1 MGKLHPDDRVL
12 DWFPEYASLCSGDAR
27 WSRLRVGHVLSMNT
41 GHAACVMPQAAF
53 SQDGVLSE
61 ELGCLSRK
69 ISRCAKLPL
78 SAGKTRICL
87 DVLAEQGLLQLEQR
101 PKSLCI
107 RLCANGRKVDL
118 EKSPILI
125 HLKKQKAGN

>member
-1 MGKLHPDDRVL
+1 MPTRQD
-12 DWFPEYASLCSGDAR
+12 F
-27 WSRLRVGHVLSMNT
+27 
-41 GHAACVMPQAAF
+41 AAVWRYLAAF
-53 SQDGVLSE
+53 SQDGVLTE

-101 PKSLCI
+101 PKSLYI
-107 RLCANGRKVDL
+107 RLCADGRKVDL

-125 HLKKQKAGN
+125 HLKKQKAGT